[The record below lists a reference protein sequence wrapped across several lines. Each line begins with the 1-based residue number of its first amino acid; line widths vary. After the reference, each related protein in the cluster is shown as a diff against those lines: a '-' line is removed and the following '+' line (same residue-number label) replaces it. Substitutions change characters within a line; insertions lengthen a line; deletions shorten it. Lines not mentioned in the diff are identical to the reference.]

1 MALDRFPILYES
13 LAKGPEMSVT
23 AKKMPT
29 RLVTT
34 LGRTVDGV
42 WESLAGKEVPTGTVV
57 EIAGTLYWVDAAG
70 VLTKVEGGKTINIYR
85 KVGTGAYSV
94 VKTVTTDAASNFKT
108 TYTLA
113 EMGIHTFYGE
123 FPGDDRYEGCAQR
136 AFSRV
141 RAR

>member
-1 MALDRFPILYES
+1 MAFDRFPILYES

-34 LGRTVDGV
+34 LGRTVDST
-42 WESLAGKEVPTGTVV
+42 WESLQGKEVPTGTVV
-57 EIAGTLYWVDAAG
+57 EIAGTLYWVDATGGLNKA
-70 VLTKVEGGKTINIYR
+70 EGGRTINIYHR
-85 KVGTGAYSV
+85 VGTGAYSV

-113 EMGIHTFYGE
+113 EIGIHTFYGE
-123 FPGDDRYEGCAQR
+123 FPGDDKYEGCAQK
-136 AFSRV
+136 AFSMIK
-141 RAR
+141 AR